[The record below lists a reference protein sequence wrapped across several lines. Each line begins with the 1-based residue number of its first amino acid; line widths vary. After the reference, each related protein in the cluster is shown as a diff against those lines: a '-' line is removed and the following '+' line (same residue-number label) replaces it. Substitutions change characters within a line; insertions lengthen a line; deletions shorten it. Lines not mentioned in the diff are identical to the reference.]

1 MLGDKTPLQ
10 LMKLRKVL
18 FVVPADK
25 RINEK
30 ENKMISKLIR
40 VPVEIHP
47 KLLEHYKRIFKTSF
61 C

>member
-47 KLLEHYKRIFKTSF
+47 KLFKHYKHTFKTLF

>member
-1 MLGDKTPLQ
+1 M
-10 LMKLRKVL
+10 
-18 FVVPADK
+18 VPADK
-25 RINEK
+25 RVNEK

-47 KLLEHYKRIFKTSF
+47 KLLEHYKHIFKTLF

>member
-1 MLGDKTPLQ
+1 
-10 LMKLRKVL
+10 MKLRKVL